1 MHNDLDLRIWD
12 EDLNSQ
18 YLRVDHPHLYSAVG
32 PFEEVIAE
40 AEVLVVSKRFLDRT
54 LQNRKPHQLI
64 LNFSDSQGIKAD
76 NLENLYR

>member
-1 MHNDLDLRIWD
+1 MVAPPGTL
-12 EDLNSQ
+12 
-18 YLRVDHPHLYSAVG
+18 
-32 PFEEVIAE
+32 FKVIAE